1 MEVCHETI
9 KKGDHIRVVSP
20 SSSIERIGGFEA
32 NIAAKEK
39 LEALGSDSPFQN
51 IILKMISLT
60 LLRLLVELRT
70 WRRLL
75 RMKRLMPF

>member
-1 MEVCHETI
+1 MKRL

-20 SSSIERIGGFEA
+20 SSSIESIGGFEA
-32 NIAAKEK
+32 NVAAKKK
-39 LEALGSDSPFQN
+39 LEALGLDSPFQN

>member
-1 MEVCHETI
+1 MKRL

-32 NIAAKEK
+32 NVAAKEK
-39 LEALGSDSPFQN
+39 LEALGFRLSFSEHY
-51 IILKMISLT
+51 LKMISLT

-75 RMKRLMPF
+75 RMKQLMPF